1 MMEFNFGNWGDTI
14 NYSTDP
20 LTNELVVEGIGF
32 KSVNVGKTRVS
43 GIEFSLT
50 GT

>member
-1 MMEFNFGNWGDTI
+1 MQYDDMMEFNFGNWGDTI

-20 LTNELVVEGIGF
+20 LTNDLVVEGIGF

-43 GIEFSLT
+43 E
-50 GT
+50 